1 MSKPNQSFHR
11 RLLITEHFSN
21 LNNQIDVKIETLL
34 ENQIL
39 WSF

>member
-1 MSKPNQSFHR
+1 MSKPNQSFQP
-11 RLLITEHFSN
+11 RLLIIEHFSN
-21 LNNQIDVKIETLL
+21 IINQIDVKTETLL